1 MPRNNRSKQ
10 SKLQRRERTAR
21 GRAYRISV
29 RGERRA
35 NPDIG
40 KVARVVVALALALAQ
55 AQAEADAEADA
66 QAAADAAPETTA
78 EQATMPARDGAD
90 AAEFGDA

>member
-10 SKLQRRERTAR
+10 SSQGRRERTTR

-35 NPDIG
+35 NPDVG
-40 KVARVVVALALALAQ
+40 KVARVVVALALAQ
-55 AQAEADAEADA
+55 AQAEADA
-66 QAAADAAPETTA
+66 QAAAEATAPTQDDVAAVEP
-78 EQATMPARDGAD
+78 
-90 AAEFGDA
+90 GDV

>member
-10 SKLQRRERTAR
+10 SSQGRRERTAR

-35 NPDIG
+35 NPDVG
-40 KVARVVVALALALAQ
+40 KVARVVVALALAQ
-55 AQAEADAEADA
+55 AQAEADARAVAEQGAD
-66 QAAADAAPETTA
+66 TTA
-78 EQATMPARDGAD
+78 EQATKPSRDGDQAV
-90 AAEFGDA
+90 EPGNV